1 MYSNPKNIWQDRV
14 AVASPPHHEE
24 GGSMQIV
31 LRPCLLYSA
40 SSCYDNRPLWAC
52 LLSTWQCPMVGL
64 LRATRVIW
72 RASQSP
78 HLEYWDL
85 FICLFIYLFLMR
97 SPEIIS
103 SDQIPAL
110 DSGTSGKLQLGPEL
124 GSTRPSH
131 QPSMKHSSA
140 DSRMGSAHYKEPSW
154 GLSRKGRPCGE
165 SRRTTIWK
173 QPF

>member
-1 MYSNPKNIWQDRV
+1 MCTASVNNIFERAFSIFSIGFTCYSVHCPT
-14 AVASPPHHEE
+14 
-24 GGSMQIV
+24 
-31 LRPCLLYSA
+31 A